1 MTLLLLLQREYADSL
16 FSDSVEESTGTSVGS
31 TSYARAEWTF
41 VLANSSGANQDVLDP
56 GVTKASLTLR
66 RSEAST
72 LDLDIQ
78 GDDDRAYNIIEQ
90 LTLTRPLCYA
100 YRDGALVFAGFLTAV
115 RESAEEDVEMTATF
129 TDALGTLQYRLTN
142 SDVEEYDQNASNLIA
157 GTLTGTGA
165 GTSLLAQANAT
176 AATGLVAGII
186 SNSVGVETFSTS
198 RDVVYDKVR
207 ELATLVAGPDLR
219 IKPVAGSSTFGIL
232 DVGPLYT
239 SSSIAAYFSYG
250 GGTTGSLTGFEW
262 EITPPATRVICI
274 GSDAEG
280 ISTIDGNVTSAE
292 SRIGV
297 WQTQIQNNDLYL
309 ENDCKNAANAAV
321 RLDWTVTASFTPD
334 PAVSYPRP
342 IRDYNVG
349 DLVGVRATRN
359 SIRYNGSLR
368 IREIGI
374 SIDNSGIET
383 EHRIEAEAGGPGS
396 GQQIDSTGLVF
407 TTQGEVSGLI
417 GGGGSSSVVSDPA
430 IMANGLSNS
439 FS

>member
-16 FSDSVEESTGTSVGS
+16 FGDSVEESTGESLGS

-41 VLANSSGANQDVLDP
+41 VLANSSGANKDVLDP
-56 GVTKASLTLR
+56 GVTQASLTLR

-100 YRDGALVFAGFLTAV
+100 YRDGVLVFAGFLSGI
-115 RESAEEDVEMTATF
+115 RESAEEDIEMSATF
-129 TDALGTLQYRLTN
+129 TDALGTLQYRLTD
-142 SDVEEYDQNASNLIA
+142 SDVEEYDQDASSLIA
-157 GTLTGTGA
+157 GTLSGTT

-186 SNSVGVETFSTS
+186 TNSVGVETFSTS
-198 RDVVYDKVR
+198 RDVIYDKVR
-207 ELATLVAGPDLR
+207 ELATLTNGPDLR
-219 IKPVAGSSTFGIL
+219 IKPIAGSSTFGIL

-274 GSDAEG
+274 GSEVEG

-292 SRIGV
+292 SKIGV
-297 WQTQIQNNDLYL
+297 WQTQIQSNDLYL
-309 ENDCKNAANAAV
+309 ETDCKNAANAAV
-321 RLDWTVTASFTPD
+321 RLDWTVTASFSPD

-383 EHRIEAEAGGPGS
+383 EHRIEAEAGGPGT
-396 GQQIDSTGLVF
+396 GQQIDSTGLYFV
-407 TTQGEVSGLI
+407 TQDTAVTSNSL
-417 GGGGSSSVVSDPA
+417 SSS
-430 IMANGLSNS
+430 